1 MKVLTH
7 EKLFY
12 IFLTKWKQTIY
23 YPFPSRSKQFGPG
36 NMLHIS
42 CLLMVYNNVI
52 LMLFIGHNYKF
63 LVIFR
68 WQIVPY
74 LSWFLKN
81 TVDLTFLSLIST
93 QFYHHNKITLP
104 TAFYMSLVISV
115 IFLFTISNFKE
126 A

>member
-23 YPFPSRSKQFGPG
+23 YPFSFRSKQFGPG

-52 LMLFIGHNYKF
+52 LMFFIGHNYKNF
-63 LVIFR
+63 VIFR

-74 LSWFLKN
+74 LSWFPKN
-81 TVDLTFLSLIST
+81 TVNLTFLILIST

-104 TAFYMSLVISV
+104 KTFYIRSITVIV
-115 IFLFTISNFKE
+115 LLTIFNFKE